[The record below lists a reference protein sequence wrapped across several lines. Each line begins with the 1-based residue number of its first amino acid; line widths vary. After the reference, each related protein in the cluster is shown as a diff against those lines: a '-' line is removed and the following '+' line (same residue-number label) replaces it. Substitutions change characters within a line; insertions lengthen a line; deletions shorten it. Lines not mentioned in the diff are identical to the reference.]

1 MPGELRTY
9 VFAAVVSMLLGAG
22 IGFGWH
28 YFADSAG
35 ATTIASAITAPAKE
49 DAPNPGLACPPGPRE
64 APVPDVPRP
73 PVSSRSDNQPDPTHS
88 RGALR
93 VTHARTHPPRPTG
106 ASSRPTS

>member
-35 ATTIASAITAPAKE
+35 ATTIASAVTAPAKQ
-49 DAPNPGLACPPGPRE
+49 DAPGPALVCPPGPRE
-64 APVPDVPRP
+64 GAVPDVPGSPVLSRP
-73 PVSSRSDNQPDPTHS
+73 NNQPDPAHS

-93 VTHARTHPPRPTG
+93 VTHARTHPPRPIG

>member
-35 ATTIASAITAPAKE
+35 ATTIASAVTAPAKQG
-49 DAPNPGLACPPGPRE
+49 APGPALVCPPGPRE
-64 APVPDVPRP
+64 GSVLNVPGPLVLSRP
-73 PVSSRSDNQPDPTHS
+73 NNQPDPTHA
-88 RGALR
+88 RGAPG
-93 VTHARTHPPRPTG
+93 VTHARMHQPRPTG
-106 ASSRPTS
+106 ANSRPTS